1 MNIIENEYI
10 TKQELCQM
18 CNISESTAYKLLKS
32 KKIRFEKCCD
42 GLLHYYKIPMV
53 DVINYMQ
60 ERADKGY
67 LTVNMSIRMDTELKK
82 QADAMLADMG
92 LNMTTAMNMF
102 LRQVVR
108 QGKIPFEIA
117 TDIPNAETLAAMK
130 KVDDMISG
138 KIPAKKYTS
147 TDELFKDLE
156 S

>member
-1 MNIIENEYI
+1 M
-10 TKQELCQM
+10 
-18 CNISESTAYKLLKS
+18 A
-32 KKIRFEKCCD
+32 
-42 GLLHYYKIPMV
+42 
-53 DVINYMQ
+53 
-60 ERADKGY
+60 
-67 LTVNMSIRMDTELKK
+67 TVNMSIRMDTELKK

-117 TDIPNAETLAAMK
+117 TDIPNSETLAAMK
-130 KVDDMISG
+130 EVNDMING

-156 S
+156 L

>member
-1 MNIIENEYI
+1 M
-10 TKQELCQM
+10 
-18 CNISESTAYKLLKS
+18 A
-32 KKIRFEKCCD
+32 
-42 GLLHYYKIPMV
+42 
-53 DVINYMQ
+53 
-60 ERADKGY
+60 
-67 LTVNMSIRMDTELKK
+67 TVNMSIRMDTELKK

-130 KVDDMISG
+130 EVDDMING

-147 TDELFKDLE
+147 TDELFKDFE

>member
-1 MNIIENEYI
+1 M
-10 TKQELCQM
+10 
-18 CNISESTAYKLLKS
+18 A
-32 KKIRFEKCCD
+32 
-42 GLLHYYKIPMV
+42 
-53 DVINYMQ
+53 
-60 ERADKGY
+60 
-67 LTVNMSIRMDTELKK
+67 TVNMSIRMDTELKK

-130 KVDDMISG
+130 EVDDMING
-138 KIPAKKYTS
+138 KIPAKKYSS

>member
-1 MNIIENEYI
+1 M
-10 TKQELCQM
+10 
-18 CNISESTAYKLLKS
+18 A
-32 KKIRFEKCCD
+32 
-42 GLLHYYKIPMV
+42 
-53 DVINYMQ
+53 
-60 ERADKGY
+60 
-67 LTVNMSIRMDTELKK
+67 TVNMSIRMDTELKK

-117 TDIPNAETLAAMK
+117 TDIPNSETLAAMK
-130 KVDDMISG
+130 EMDDMISG

-156 S
+156 V

>member
-1 MNIIENEYI
+1 M
-10 TKQELCQM
+10 
-18 CNISESTAYKLLKS
+18 A
-32 KKIRFEKCCD
+32 
-42 GLLHYYKIPMV
+42 
-53 DVINYMQ
+53 
-60 ERADKGY
+60 
-67 LTVNMSIRMDTELKK
+67 TVNMSIRMDTELKK
-82 QADAMLADMG
+82 QADAMLSDMG

-130 KVDDMISG
+130 EVDDMING

-156 S
+156 L

>member
-1 MNIIENEYI
+1 M
-10 TKQELCQM
+10 
-18 CNISESTAYKLLKS
+18 A
-32 KKIRFEKCCD
+32 
-42 GLLHYYKIPMV
+42 
-53 DVINYMQ
+53 
-60 ERADKGY
+60 
-67 LTVNMSIRMDTELKK
+67 TVNRSIRMDTELKK

-130 KVDDMISG
+130 EVDDMING

-156 S
+156 A

>member
-1 MNIIENEYI
+1 M
-10 TKQELCQM
+10 
-18 CNISESTAYKLLKS
+18 A
-32 KKIRFEKCCD
+32 
-42 GLLHYYKIPMV
+42 
-53 DVINYMQ
+53 
-60 ERADKGY
+60 
-67 LTVNMSIRMDTELKK
+67 TVNMSIRMDTELKK

-117 TDIPNAETLAAMK
+117 TDVPNAETLAAMK
-130 KVDDMISG
+130 EVDNMING
-138 KIPAKKYTS
+138 KIPAKKYIS

>member
-1 MNIIENEYI
+1 M
-10 TKQELCQM
+10 
-18 CNISESTAYKLLKS
+18 A
-32 KKIRFEKCCD
+32 
-42 GLLHYYKIPMV
+42 
-53 DVINYMQ
+53 
-60 ERADKGY
+60 
-67 LTVNMSIRMDTELKK
+67 TVNMSIRMDTELKK

-117 TDIPNAETLAAMK
+117 TDIPNSETLAAMK
-130 KVDDMISG
+130 EVDDMING
-138 KIPAKKYTS
+138 KIPAKKYTT